1 MKERKLRVM
10 VAKPGLDGHDRGA
23 RIIARAFRDA
33 GFEVVYTGLHQTPE
47 SIVQAAIQEDV
58 DMVGMSS
65 LAGAH
70 RYLFPEVVR
79 LLREKGGEDIVV
91 CGGGII
97 PDEDVSKTE
106 RGRNCRDLHSRL
118 QTGRYCEL
126 GERTREAEGGVMAS
140 AVEKVI
146 AGDVRTVAR
155 LIRDIDDRVPGVRE
169 TLKALYAHT
178 GHAYVVGITG
188 APGVGKSTLVDQML
202 AHLRK
207 AEKTVGVLAVDPTSP
222 FSGGAILGDR
232 IRMQRHS
239 LDEGVFIRS
248 LATRGHFGGLTQ
260 STRSAI
266 DVLDA
271 MGKDYILVE
280 TVGVGQDEVDVVK
293 SAQTTII
300 VVIPGMG
307 DDIQAIK
314 AGILEVGDI
323 FVINKAD
330 REGADKTLNELRQM
344 IDMGHQK
351 YKEGKWTPPILKVE
365 AVFDR
370 GVVELL
376 DAVEKHRAY
385 LMEAGG
391 DQHLLR
397 RTLRI
402 REELAEMIKNRLVQE
417 VLDQLIEGGEF
428 ERAVEA
434 ILAGEMDPYTASDNL
449 VFSKLGR
456 KK

>member
-1 MKERKLRVM
+1 M
-10 VAKPGLDGHDRGA
+10 GD
-23 RIIARAFRDA
+23 
-33 GFEVVYTGLHQTPE
+33 
-47 SIVQAAIQEDV
+47 
-58 DMVGMSS
+58 
-65 LAGAH
+65 
-70 RYLFPEVVR
+70 
-79 LLREKGGEDIVV
+79 
-91 CGGGII
+91 
-97 PDEDVSKTE
+97 
-106 RGRNCRDLHSRL
+106 
-118 QTGRYCEL
+118 
-126 GERTREAEGGVMAS
+126 

-155 LIRDIDDRVPGVRE
+155 LIRDIDDRVPEVRE

-188 APGVGKSTLVDQML
+188 APGVGKSTLVDQMV

-344 IDMGHQK
+344 LDMGQQK
-351 YKEGKWTPPILKVE
+351 YKEGRWTPPILKVE

-370 GVVELL
+370 GVAELL
-376 DAVEKHRAY
+376 ESIQRHRAY
-385 LMEAGG
+385 LMESEG
-391 DQHLLR
+391 DRHLLR

-402 REELAEMIKNRLVQE
+402 REELAEMIKNKLIQE

-428 ERAVEA
+428 ERAVEQ
-434 ILAGEMDPYTASDNL
+434 ILVGESDPYTASDNL

-456 KK
+456 RR

>member
-1 MKERKLRVM
+1 MT
-10 VAKPGLDGHDRGA
+10 D
-23 RIIARAFRDA
+23 
-33 GFEVVYTGLHQTPE
+33 
-47 SIVQAAIQEDV
+47 
-58 DMVGMSS
+58 
-65 LAGAH
+65 
-70 RYLFPEVVR
+70 
-79 LLREKGGEDIVV
+79 
-91 CGGGII
+91 
-97 PDEDVSKTE
+97 
-106 RGRNCRDLHSRL
+106 
-118 QTGRYCEL
+118 
-126 GERTREAEGGVMAS
+126 
-140 AVEKVI
+140 AVERVI

-155 LIRDIDDRVPGVRE
+155 VIRDIDDRVPEVRE
-169 TLKALYAHT
+169 ILKALYAHT

-188 APGVGKSTLVDQML
+188 APGVGKSTLVDQMV

-344 IDMGHQK
+344 IDMGQQK
-351 YKEGKWTPPILKVE
+351 FKERKWTPPILKVE

-370 GVVELL
+370 GVTELL
-376 DAVEKHRAY
+376 DAIEKHKTY
-385 LMEAGG
+385 LTESEG

-402 REELAEMIKNRLVQE
+402 REELAEMVKNRLVQE

-428 ERAVEA
+428 EHAVEA
-434 ILAGEMDPYTASDNL
+434 ILAGKMDPYTASDNL